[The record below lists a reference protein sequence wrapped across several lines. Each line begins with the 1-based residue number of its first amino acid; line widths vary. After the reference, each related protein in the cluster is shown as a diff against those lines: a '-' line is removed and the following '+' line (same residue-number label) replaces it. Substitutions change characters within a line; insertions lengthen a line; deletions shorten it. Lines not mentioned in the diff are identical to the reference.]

1 LETEDAPDR
10 VGNAECDWHVRA
22 GLELRDM
29 IDARMYPTVNYA
41 LSHDKASTRT
51 VNGGTVTYD
60 HGRVRA
66 VEAVCT
72 A

>member
-1 LETEDAPDR
+1 
-10 VGNAECDWHVRA
+10 
-22 GLELRDM
+22 M